1 MAKVKKLT
9 NNKIL
14 ARMQGKE
21 NPYSPLIKFQIA
33 VTTMDNS
40 MGNSQKKKKVKS
52 SSSTWPSS
60 MTS

>member
-52 SSSTWPSS
+52 SSST
-60 MTS
+60 